1 MRIRKHESR
10 SPNFGVNTS
19 SHLRCSTRLMYGS
32 DWVMLAGESG
42 LPSFRPWNPQ
52 PVKFYPD
59 IVAEFFSEVK
69 YRDRPDTVQNAVEFL
84 GLSSAHRDATRG
96 RLGTFHAGVNIHW
109 LTEFD

>member
-1 MRIRKHESR
+1 
-10 SPNFGVNTS
+10 
-19 SHLRCSTRLMYGS
+19 MYGS
-32 DWVMLAGESG
+32 DWVMLGGETG

-59 IVAEFFSEVK
+59 IVAEFLSEVK
-69 YRDRPDTVQNAVEFL
+69 YKDFEIDQILFKNAVEFL

-96 RLGTFHAGVNIHW
+96 RLETFHAGANIHW